1 MKTIEEFAV
10 ELSTKEVRKSDSYS
24 QGLKV
29 GIEFGV
35 EKGVKFAQR
44 WIPVE
49 EELPV
54 FDKTEY
60 PNGNYETF
68 FVKILTGGMNPIIRY
83 GAAHLINDKRWSCE
97 FDWNIVTHYRPIEYK

>member
-1 MKTIEEFAV
+1 MKTIEQAAEEYF
-10 ELSTKEVRKSDSYS
+10 
-24 QGLKV
+24 
-29 GIEFGV
+29 
-35 EKGVKFAQR
+35 EKYGYNERSGEDLAFEAGAEFAQR

-54 FDKTEY
+54 FNKTEY

-83 GAAHLINDKRWSCE
+83 GTAHLINDKRWSCE
-97 FDWNIVTHYRPIEYK
+97 SDWSIVTHWRPIEYK